1 MPRAAAQLQP
11 APGRKRVTLGRSYD
25 APVARLW
32 KAWTDG
38 QQWGAWFSEGPAQV
52 DLRVGG
58 RYSTPDQ
65 DAGEYREVV
74 KHERLSFSW
83 EHPHHAQTSPGSVV
97 SLAFSESEPGRSKL
111 RLTHSGLSEK
121 DAVDLKEGWS
131 WALAS
136 LDSYLRTRKPLK
148 YAEWEAQRKPAA
160 AKLQKPAAGA
170 NAAPARGSS
179 GGVVSSTRPMR
190 WELLLKAP
198 PDKVWR
204 ALTADIDNWWP
215 HGFSELAPV
224 VLEARLGGRFYEAF
238 DDVGNGV
245 LFATVT
251 HCQPPKLL
259 RYVGTLG
266 MQPLVMSQVSYEL
279 EPEGSGTRLRCA
291 METLGNIDAKAAN
304 AYRQGWQGL
313 MENLRAWVEDGQRAV
328 LAEAK

>member
-11 APGRKRVTLGRSYD
+11 APGRKRVTLERSYD

-32 KAWTDG
+32 KAWTDAK
-38 QQWGAWFSEGPAQV
+38 QWGAWFSEGPAQV

-65 DAGEYREVV
+65 DTGEYREVV
-74 KHERLSFSW
+74 KHERLSFTW
-83 EHPHHAQTSPGSVV
+83 EHPHHVVSSPGSVV
-97 SLAFSESEPGRSKL
+97 TLAFNELEPDRSKL

-121 DAVDLKEGWS
+121 DAADLKEGWS

-136 LDSYLRTRKPLK
+136 LDNYLRTRKPLK
-148 YAEWEAQRKPAA
+148 QAEWEAQRKTGGTRTTTPAPA
-160 AKLQKPAAGA
+160 PKPVPARPAAG
-170 NAAPARGSS
+170 SS
-179 GGVVSSTRPMR
+179 GNSGGAMR

-204 ALTADIDNWWP
+204 ALTADIDNWWTQ
-215 HGFSELAPV
+215 GFSDVAPV

-259 RYVGTLG
+259 RYIGTLG
-266 MQPLVMSQVSYEL
+266 MQPPVMSQVSYEL
-279 EPEGSGTRLRCA
+279 EPEDNGTRVRCVI
-291 METLGNIDAKAAN
+291 ETLGQPNAKVPN
-304 AYRQGWQGL
+304 PNRTSWQGL
-313 MENLRAWVEDGQRAV
+313 LENLRVWVEDGQRAV
-328 LAEAK
+328 LAETK